1 MVVHYIYFPQIKA
14 DMAESRHPTL
24 ARRPIALIRGVGGD
38 AIVTARTSTAAR
50 LGVLVGMSAG
60 SAQARAPRCAFL
72 PDREDERMELLEEIA
87 AAIARDGCGVA
98 DIGEDFVAVHA
109 GTLVEV
115 GRVVAAAHLD
125 QLAPRVSWRIA
136 TGASV
141 TDAREA
147 AQTAR
152 RTRVVKFSEPVEVT
166 LPLAG

>member
-72 PDREDERMELLEEIA
+72 PDREDEEDLGNDDGDDDITEEVEPLRMPRNPILPGAAEVEEHRKA
-87 AAIARDGCGVA
+87 
-98 DIGEDFVAVHA
+98 HA
-109 GTLVEV
+109 
-115 GRVVAAAHLD
+115 
-125 QLAPRVSWRIA
+125 
-136 TGASV
+136 
-141 TDAREA
+141 
-147 AQTAR
+147 
-152 RTRVVKFSEPVEVT
+152 
-166 LPLAG
+166 